1 MTEFTKSTEFV
12 ITIISEQKKKK
23 KVVERVDCKIHHC
36 VTFKYIKKIQAVLT
50 VREVCARC
58 TCRLILFFYYLFYKR
73 IPLQRNMTSIYLLLY
88 EFEMVDHNAIVNCDP

>member
-1 MTEFTKSTEFV
+1 MTEFNKSTEFV
-12 ITIISEQKKKK
+12 ITIISEQKKK

-58 TCRLILFFYYLFYKR
+58 TCRLILFFLLFFFIKEYLYKE
-73 IPLQRNMTSIYLLLY
+73 I
-88 EFEMVDHNAIVNCDP
+88 